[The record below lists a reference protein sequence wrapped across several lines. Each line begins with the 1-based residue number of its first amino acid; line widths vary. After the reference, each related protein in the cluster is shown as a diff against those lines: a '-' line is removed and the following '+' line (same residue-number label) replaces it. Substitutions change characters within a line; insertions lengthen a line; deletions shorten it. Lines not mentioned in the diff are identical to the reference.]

1 MGRVP
6 TPVGPAPKDPNDPD
20 LWDWGQAEDLSPP
33 RRHSGRTLVA
43 AIVVVALVLLV
54 VSSF

>member
-1 MGRVP
+1 VP